1 MMNGMI
7 KCVKHNFSEMYA
19 FHTRSCSGSRFFFFF
34 VRNMADLSVDLLT
47 QHRNKLT
54 VTVLLHLPFFHVL
67 LLSSMF

>member
-1 MMNGMI
+1 MPFI
-7 KCVKHNFSEMYA
+7 LDPVQEA
-19 FHTRSCSGSRFFFFF
+19 DFFFFF